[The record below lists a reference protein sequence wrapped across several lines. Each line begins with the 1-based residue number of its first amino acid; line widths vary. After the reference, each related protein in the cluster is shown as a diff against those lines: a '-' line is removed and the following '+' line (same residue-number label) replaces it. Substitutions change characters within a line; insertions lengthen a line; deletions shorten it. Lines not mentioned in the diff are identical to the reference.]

1 MAFIDIDDDDD
12 DDDASDHKSLWA
24 SGAKRRIAAGKVGK
38 GAWIGGAG
46 IPTAPSQLKR
56 AAKGDKGAKE
66 ELAAHVQNVES
77 GPMMQRGKWKKAGAR
92 LAVGGTRAGLTA
104 TGVANTWVGGSLLGG
119 ATLGGGV
126 GGWAA
131 VAGGGAALLA
141 AGPIALL
148 AAGTALSL
156 AGSARQGRATYK
168 THQHI
173 KMLDSILF
181 LAKQGHFHCEATND
195 PNHNDI
201 IVKVLPYIIAKK
213 KKKRIRK
220 AARTLPVLGSIE
232 TARSALKKIEKW
244 ELGTLGKARKWHA
257 HQLAVH
263 HCDTDCHLTKA
274 IIAELF
280 SVDEM
285 VAEQARY
292 CDDVMLGKL
301 LEKKMK
307 SV

>member
-1 MAFIDIDDDDD
+1 MPPQESTGKVEVGVYQVDEMLDDDDD
-12 DDDASDHKSLWA
+12 DDDHWVPRHAWA
-24 SGAKRRIAAGKVGK
+24 SNRIKSGPPSAAQLKVLAERDQGAAQQLALHQQQFAESKMVQRGWKKKNTAKWVA
-38 GAWIGGAG
+38 GGAQAG
-46 IPTAPSQLKR
+46 I
-56 AAKGDKGAKE
+56 GATGM
-66 ELAAHVQNVES
+66 VNT
-77 GPMMQRGKWKKAGAR
+77 
-92 LAVGGTRAGLTA
+92 AVGGA
-104 TGVANTWVGGSLLGG
+104 VLGG
-119 ATLGGGV
+119 ATLGTTT
-126 GGWAA
+126 GWAA
-131 VAGGGAALLA
+131 VAAGGLALG
-141 AGPIALL
+141 AGPIGLL
-148 AAGTALSL
+148 AAGTAMSL
-156 AGSARQGRATYK
+156 GGSVRQGVATYK

-220 AARTLPVLGSIE
+220 AARTIPVLGSIE